1 MVRGRTYH
9 LRVLTPDGMRSITGR
24 FVEKSASAL
33 HFLDPYDLNTEYR
46 VPECCLFGVRT
57 ALWPN

>member
-1 MVRGRTYH
+1 MVKGRKYH
-9 LRVLTPDGMRSITGR
+9 LRVLTPDGMRNITGR

-33 HFLDPYDLNTEYR
+33 CFLDPDNLNIEYH
-46 VPECCLFGVRT
+46 VPECCLFGVKT